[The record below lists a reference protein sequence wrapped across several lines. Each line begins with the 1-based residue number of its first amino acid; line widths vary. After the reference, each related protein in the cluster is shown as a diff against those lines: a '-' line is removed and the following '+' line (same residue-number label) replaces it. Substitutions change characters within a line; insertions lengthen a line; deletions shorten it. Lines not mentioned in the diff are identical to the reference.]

1 MQTRINLMGESEHW
15 RGELDTT
22 VTNKRADNGEYTI
35 FYKKDNLE
43 DIKDYKINI
52 NEGMIIRKE
61 DGGLASNSIKFPITR
76 TKGSMVSKNEDQTI
90 VIEWTDMNGN
100 NFEENFIL
108 REKKQE
114 KTEASAWS
122 PGKLAS
128 VFQCLVKTLV
138 IPY

>member
-22 VTNKRADNGEYTI
+22 VTNERAENGAYTI

-43 DIKDYKINI
+43 DIKEYKINI

-61 DGGLASNSIKFPITR
+61 SDLTSKSLDFPLKR
-76 TKGSMVSKNEDQTI
+76 TKGSQVSRNEDQTI

-108 REKKQE
+108 REK
-114 KTEASAWS
+114 
-122 PGKLAS
+122 
-128 VFQCLVKTLV
+128 
-138 IPY
+138 

>member
-1 MQTRINLMGESEHW
+1 MRKNNIVLRVSISILILIVALSLTGCSKLQTRINLMGESEHW

-22 VTNKRADNGEYTI
+22 VTNERTENGEYTI

-43 DIKDYKINI
+43 DIQNYKINI
-52 NEGMIIRKE
+52 NEGRIIRKE
-61 DGGLASNSIKFPITR
+61 DGGLASNSIKFPITG

-108 REKKQE
+108 REK
-114 KTEASAWS
+114 
-122 PGKLAS
+122 
-128 VFQCLVKTLV
+128 
-138 IPY
+138 

>member
-1 MQTRINLMGESEHW
+1 MRKNNNVLWVSISILILIVGMSLTGCSKMQTRINLMGESDHW

-22 VTNKRADNGEYTI
+22 VTNERTENGEYTI

-43 DIKDYKINI
+43 DIQNYKINI
-52 NEGMIIRKE
+52 NEGRITRKE

-76 TKGSMVSKNEDQTI
+76 TRGSQVSRNEDQTI

-108 REKKQE
+108 REK
-114 KTEASAWS
+114 
-122 PGKLAS
+122 
-128 VFQCLVKTLV
+128 
-138 IPY
+138 